1 MAEPSTPD
9 QEQARTLSAMDRAF
23 LTGDPD
29 GGEVILVR
37 HGQQQF
43 PEPGSTKDFSAWIDP
58 PLSKVGL
65 RQAEAVGRHLSL
77 RPVTAVYSSRLARA
91 NVTGQAI
98 AEHHGLDV
106 VVDDRLRE
114 IEMFRDMP
122 DGTRNPMEAFG
133 PEQMARAQEEF
144 VATRRWSAYPG
155 TETAAELRGRV
166 VAAVESVIATHPGEV
181 VVVACHG
188 GVINAYLA
196 DMLGLEEDMF
206 FRPAHASVHRVAF
219 LGARRVVGALNEISH
234 LEPADELL
242 TW

>member
-1 MAEPSTPD
+1 VAED
-9 QEQARTLSAMDRAF
+9 QTRMLSAMDRAF
-23 LTGDPD
+23 LTGMPEA
-29 GGEVILVR
+29 GELILVR
-37 HGQQQF
+37 HGQQQY
-43 PEPGSTKDFSAWIDP
+43 PEPGTKDFSQWIDP
-58 PLSKVGL
+58 PLSKAGL

-77 RPVTAVYSSRLARA
+77 RPVTAVYSSRLQRA
-91 NVTGQAI
+91 NATGQAI

-106 VVDDRLRE
+106 TVDDRLRE
-114 IEMFRDMP
+114 IEMFRDLP
-122 DGTRNPMEAFG
+122 DGHTSPLEAFG
-133 PEQMARAQEEF
+133 AEQLAEAQEAF

-155 TETAAELRGRV
+155 SESAAELRERV
-166 VAAVESVIATHPGEV
+166 IAAVEAAIAAHPGGV

-196 DMLGLEEDMF
+196 SLRGVEEDMF

-219 LGARRVVGALNEISH
+219 AGDRRVIGALNEIVH